1 VAIRRRGDKW
11 LVMVEMGK
19 DPATG
24 RRRRA
29 SVTMSSRRQ
38 AEAEEAKLRHE
49 AAMGLD
55 LEPTRITL
63 AEYLDQWLDAV
74 RGNVAPSTYR
84 RYEGIM
90 RRQVIPYIGGVAL
103 SKLRPLHV
111 QQVYARLRRGGRAD
125 GKALSPRSL
134 LHVHRVLSEAL
145 KQAMLWQLTPRNVC
159 DAVEAP
165 KASRGDIRAIGPSEA
180 RELVEAALAE
190 DSPYGDCAV
199 LALHT
204 GLRLGELLG
213 LRWEDI
219 NLERGQLTVRR
230 SLQHLPGREREFRE
244 PKTAHGRRTI
254 PLGATAISV
263 LDRLRRR
270 QIGERLALGP
280 GYRNEGLVLATS
292 VGTPLN
298 DGNVRRAFY
307 RIASRAGV
315 APLRFHDLRHT
326 HATLLLTRGVHPKV
340 VSERLGHAS
349 IGLTLDTY
357 SHVLPNLQE
366 EAIRDFDAWLSAT

>member
-1 VAIRRRGDKW
+1 MTIRKRGDNW
-11 LVMVEMGK
+11 LVTVEIGK

-24 RRRRA
+24 RRRRNY
-29 SVTMSSRRQ
+29 VTVSSKRE

-55 LEPTRITL
+55 LEPTRLTL
-63 AEYLDQWLDAV
+63 AEYLVQWLDAV
-74 RGNVAPSTYR
+74 RGNVAPSTYV
-84 RYEGIM
+84 RYEGMM
-90 RRQVIPYIGGVAL
+90 RRQVIPYIGGIAL
-103 SKLRPLHV
+103 SKLRPLHI
-111 QQVYARLRRGGRAD
+111 QQLYARLRKGGRAD
-125 GKALSPRSL
+125 GEPLSPRSL

-145 KQAMLWQLTPRNVC
+145 KQATLWQLAPRNVC

-165 KASRGDIRAIGPSEA
+165 KARRTDIKTIGPGEV
-180 RELVEAALAE
+180 RELIEAALAE

-213 LRWEDI
+213 LRWEDVD
-219 NLERGQLTVRR
+219 LERGHVRVRR
-230 SLQHLPGREREFRE
+230 SLQHLPGQEREFRE
-244 PKTAHGRRTI
+244 PKTARGRRTI

-263 LDRLRRR
+263 LERLRRR
-270 QIGERLALGP
+270 QIEERLASGP
-280 GYRNEGLVLATS
+280 GYKNEALVLATS

-298 DGNVRRAFY
+298 GGNVRRAFY
-307 RIASRAGV
+307 RITSRLGL

-326 HATLLLTRGVHPKV
+326 HATLLLARGVHPKV

-366 EAIRDFDAWLSAT
+366 EAIRDFDAWISAT